1 MPKRERKFE
10 KKEVTKE
17 PVTEELKTED
27 KVEEKPK
34 KKETKKEPKNGKVII
49 RALNVR
55 TTPEIPE
62 KGNNII
68 GVATNGMDVVI
79 NEDIPAPEGWCNIT
93 VELVKGVKA
102 TGYVMSK
109 YIGVK

>member
-10 KKEVTKE
+10 KKEVAQE
-17 PVTEELKTED
+17 PVTEELKT
-27 KVEEKPK
+27 EEKPK

>member
-10 KKEVTKE
+10 KKAVAQA
-17 PVTEELKTED
+17 PVTEELKT
-27 KVEEKPK
+27 EEKPK

-55 TTPEIPE
+55 TAPEIPD
-62 KGNNII
+62 KGDNII

>member
-1 MPKRERKFE
+1 MTTKRERKFE
-10 KKEVTKE
+10 KKEVTNDV
-17 PVTEELKTED
+17 VTEELKTD
-27 KVEEKPK
+27 EKPK
-34 KKETKKEPKNGKVII
+34 KKEPKNGVVKI

-55 TTPEIPE
+55 TAPEIPE

-68 GVATNGMDVVI
+68 GVATNGMNVVI
-79 NEDIPAPEGWCNIT
+79 NEDIPAPEEWCNIT
-93 VELVKGVKA
+93 VELAKGVKA